1 MGEAGLVLPVS
12 LAPLGV
18 AVEGLPAW
26 SADPHVVAFCQTLA
40 LLVGVGGS
48 VVLLRR
54 LLQPA
59 RITWV
64 GLSLATLLLGGA
76 VRWLVAA

>member
-1 MGEAGLVLPVS
+1 
-12 LAPLGV
+12 
-18 AVEGLPAW
+18 
-26 SADPHVVAFCQTLA
+26 VVAFCQTLA

-76 VRWLVAA
+76 GRWLVAA

>member
-1 MGEAGLVLPVS
+1 
-12 LAPLGV
+12 
-18 AVEGLPAW
+18 
-26 SADPHVVAFCQTLA
+26 
-40 LLVGVGGS
+40 
-48 VVLLRR
+48 VLLRR